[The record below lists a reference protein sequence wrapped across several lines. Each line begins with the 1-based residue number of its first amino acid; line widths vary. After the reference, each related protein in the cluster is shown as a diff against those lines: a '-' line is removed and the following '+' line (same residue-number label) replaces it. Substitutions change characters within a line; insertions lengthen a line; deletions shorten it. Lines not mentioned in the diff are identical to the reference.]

1 MKASGAA
8 SSRRVNTGQS
18 NPNASAS
25 TPAMMPAVQWRC
37 FWPEAVMIA
46 LTGPVRQVETPPTIA
61 LAIAPTPQATVIALI
76 GGEYDCT
83 P

>member
-1 MKASGAA
+1 
-8 SSRRVNTGQS
+8 
-18 NPNASAS
+18 
-25 TPAMMPAVQWRC
+25 
-37 FWPEAVMIA
+37 MIA